1 MNTPEN
7 SAFYQQFT
15 QKNIGVYSHAQQER
29 LKQAR
34 IIILG
39 LGGVGGL
46 EAMLAARHGVGHITG
61 VDPDTFET
69 SNINRQ
75 MFAYTDTLGESKA
88 AVAERELKRINP
100 ELRGEF
106 LSISVDEH
114 NAHELIAGH
123 DLVLE
128 ALDDMCARVCV
139 HRAAQKLGIPS
150 ISMSGSPP
158 HRGFISSF
166 LPGGIDYETL
176 LGLPS
181 QGKPLTDEIKK
192 SIREVKNKRAQ
203 YSVQLGAPQS
213 WADDYCEGKAGWI
226 ITPIRA
232 ALLATFSVHEAIQIL
247 VGLSPLAAA
256 PKALLIDLDNLESP
270 VRVASPEHGVWPAEQ
285 F

>member
-7 SAFYQQFT
+7 SAFYQEFT
-15 QKNIGVYSHAQQER
+15 QKNIGVYSKAEQER
-29 LKQAR
+29 LKNAR

-46 EAMLAARHGVGHITG
+46 EAILAARHGVGHITG
-61 VDPDTFET
+61 VDPDIFET

-75 MFAYTDTLGESKA
+75 MFAFTDTLGQSKA
-88 AVAERELKRINP
+88 AVTERELKRINP
-100 ELRGEF
+100 ELKGHF
-106 LSISVDEH
+106 LAESVDEH
-114 NAHELIAGH
+114 NALDLISGH

-139 HRAAQKLGIPS
+139 HRAARQLGIPS

-176 LGLPS
+176 LDLPS
-181 QGKPLTDEIKK
+181 KGQILTPEIKQA
-192 SIREVKNKRAQ
+192 IRAVKNKRAQ
-203 YSVQLGAPQS
+203 YSVQLGAPQA
-213 WADDYCEGKAGWI
+213 WADDYCNGKASWI

-232 ALLATFSVHEAIQIL
+232 SLLATFSVHEAIQIL

-256 PKALLIDLDNLESP
+256 PKAILIDLDHLESP
-270 VRVASPEHGVWPAEQ
+270 VRVANPEHGIWPAEQ

>member
-1 MNTPEN
+1 MHN
-7 SAFYQQFT
+7 SQHVDFYKEFT
-15 QKNIGVYSHAQQER
+15 KKNIGVYTKAQQAR
-29 LKQAR
+29 LKGAR

-46 EAMLAARHGVGHITG
+46 EAILAARHGVGHITG

-88 AVAERELKRINP
+88 EVAGRELKRINP
-100 ELRGEF
+100 ELRGKF
-106 LSISVDEH
+106 LSVSVDEH
-114 NAHELIAGH
+114 NALDLIAGH

-139 HRAAQKLGIPS
+139 HRAAHKLGIPS

-166 LPGGIDYETL
+166 LPGGVDYETL
-176 LGLPS
+176 LALPS
-181 QGKPLTDEIKK
+181 QGKPLTADVKQ
-192 SIREVKNKRAQ
+192 SLHTVKNKRAQ

-270 VRVASPEHGVWPAEQ
+270 VRVASPEQGVWQAEQ

>member
-1 MNTPEN
+1 MHNPQPTD
-7 SAFYQQFT
+7 FYKEFT
-15 QKNIGVYSHAQQER
+15 LKNIGVYTEAQQTR
-29 LKQAR
+29 LKKAR

-46 EAMLAARHGVGHITG
+46 EAILAARHGVGHITG

-88 AVAERELKRINP
+88 EVAGRELKRINP

-106 LSISVDEH
+106 LSVSVDEH
-114 NAHELIAGH
+114 NALDLIAGH

-128 ALDDMCARVCV
+128 ALDDMCARVYV

-166 LPGGIDYETL
+166 LPGGVDYETL
-176 LGLPS
+176 LALPS
-181 QGKPLTDEIKK
+181 QGQPLTADVKQ
-192 SIREVKNKRAQ
+192 SIRAVKNKRAQ

>member
-1 MNTPEN
+1 MHNPQP
-7 SAFYQQFT
+7 SDFYKEFT
-15 QKNIGVYSHAQQER
+15 QKNIGVYSETQQNR
-29 LKQAR
+29 LKDAR

-39 LGGVGGL
+39 LGGVGGF
-46 EAMLAARHGVGHITG
+46 EAMLAARHGIGHITG

-69 SNINRQ
+69 SNLNRQ
-75 MFAYTDTLGESKA
+75 MFAYTDTLGEPKA

-100 ELRGEF
+100 ELKGEF
-106 LSISVDEH
+106 HAISVDEH
-114 NAHELIAGH
+114 NAQDLIAGH

-139 HRAAQKLGIPS
+139 HRAARALGIPS

-166 LPGGIDYETL
+166 LSGGIDYETL

-181 QGKPLTDEIKK
+181 QGKPLTPEVKQA
-192 SIREVKNKRAQ
+192 IRAVKNKRAQ
-203 YSVQLGAPQS
+203 YSVTLGAPQS
-213 WADDYCEGKAGWI
+213 WADDYCVGKAGWI

-247 VGLSPLAAA
+247 VGLPPLAAA
-256 PKALLIDLDNLESP
+256 PKALLIDLDNDDSQ
-270 VRVASPEHGVWPAEQ
+270 VRVASPEQGIWPAEQ